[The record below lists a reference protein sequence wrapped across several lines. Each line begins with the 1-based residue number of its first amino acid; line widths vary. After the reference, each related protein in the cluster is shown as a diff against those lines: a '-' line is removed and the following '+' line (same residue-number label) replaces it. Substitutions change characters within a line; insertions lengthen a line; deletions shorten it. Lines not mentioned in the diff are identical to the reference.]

1 MCDKST
7 IFQANIKSSLILCE
21 TLIKNS
27 SIHEPTK
34 QRPTKQTH
42 SNGYIIIT
50 IFNFSPEKKIHRLT
64 LAHTTS
70 EGSQYR
76 TEDCNGLASSTIYFG
91 YRSIPVYRF
100 RFTAIFYYFIQ
111 YTKLYF

>member
-1 MCDKST
+1 MDTLFRLGHHRKNLHGLLE
-7 IFQANIKSSLILCE
+7 IGLGFHLCE

-27 SIHEPTK
+27 NIHEPTK

-70 EGSQYR
+70 TNKNQ
-76 TEDCNGLASSTIYFG
+76 
-91 YRSIPVYRF
+91 
-100 RFTAIFYYFIQ
+100 
-111 YTKLYF
+111 KL